1 MENEGELKVQVIKN
15 GDPWSKDSIK
25 DFLDAGS
32 ITVPEAIQML
42 KDVGMTESEAK
53 ETLGGLI
60 ESNYKQNIMI
70 YSSLAYQLIFS
81 MSKIKVD
88 HTVPFYLRNL
98 MGRAVTDGWYGDLD
112 DGSKCNKLAC
122 RFVIG
127 GNGKGGTVK
136 IFFFCFGSEDKDF
149 YMVDEVKIFKFCA
162 LVLQDGDKWYVL
174 DRLTEKDFDRVFSLV
189 DGPGDDVYDAV
200 NILSMVET
208 QIIRWGT
215 ANPLPVFD
223 TEELMKQLLVP
234 VEESGAGKK

>member
-1 MENEGELKVQVIKN
+1 MENEGELKVQLIKN
-15 GDPWSKDSIK
+15 GDPWPKDSIK
-25 DFLDAGS
+25 DFLDSGS

-42 KDVGMTESEAK
+42 KDVGMTDSEA
-53 ETLGGLI
+53 EAVLGELI
-60 ESNYKQNIMI
+60 ESNFKQNVMK

-81 MSKIKVD
+81 MSKIKID

-136 IFFFCFGSEDKDF
+136 VFFFCFGREGNKSISEDPQGDAF
-149 YMVDEVKIFKFCA
+149 QFCA
-162 LVLQDGDKWYVL
+162 LMLQDGDKWYVL
-174 DRLTEKDFDRVFSLV
+174 DRLTKDDFQRIFDLV

-200 NILSMVET
+200 NILGMVET
-208 QIIRWGT
+208 QIQI
-215 ANPLPVFD
+215 
-223 TEELMKQLLVP
+223 
-234 VEESGAGKK
+234 EESGAGKK